1 MPGLPDVP
9 SLVELGYH
17 SYEPYGWFGVFLP
30 AGAPPVLT
38 QKLADEVDRILR
50 LPDVT
55 ARIESLGLQVGG
67 GKPEEF
73 QKVVRNDAMLYAKI
87 IKEANIRL
95 TP

>member
-1 MPGLPDVP
+1 MKLPTRRRALCHVLALGGL
-9 SLVELGYH
+9 
-17 SYEPYGWFGVFLP
+17 LP
-30 AGAPPVLT
+30 ANVPPAVT
-38 QKLADEVDRILR
+38 HKLADEVDRTLR

-55 ARIESLGLQVGG
+55 ARIEGLGLQVGG

-73 QKVVRNDAMLYAKI
+73 AKVVRNEAQLYVKI